1 MFFWLAYRKPTTRSD
16 APLVLFKPTQRGIAR
31 DAAMPA
37 QMCVTTYLNQSHP
50 SCLLSIQ
57 SSILIGHRSLRG
69 ESMAMPTAGRLS
81 ARQRWTWTRPGGAQ
95 RGGDRAH
102 AGRRRVG
109 RAPPPPRFPRPAVAF
124 SESHLNLTRPCAAS
138 YAYST
143 YITTVLSQRF
153 IWGPLLT

>member
-109 RAPPPPRFPRPAVAF
+109 RAPPPPPISAPCGCVLRISP
-124 SESHLNLTRPCAAS
+124 ESHTALRSVARLLYS
-138 YAYST
+138 YNYCS
-143 YITTVLSQRF
+143 ITTLTL
-153 IWGPLLT
+153 PL